1 LRLTCAA
8 GRREAVD
15 LDIHALLAL
24 AVEAK
29 ASDVHIKAGSPPY
42 LRVDGT
48 LVETDFPRLPPTEVV
63 DIAFSL
69 MEEKQARAF
78 HETNE
83 SDFAYSVAGLGRF
96 RANVFKQRG
105 TIGIS
110 IRRVLTKKIPS
121 FEELGLPPVL
131 QRLADEARGLVL
143 VTGPTGSGK
152 TTTIAAMLDWINEN
166 KRLNIVTIEDPIEI
180 LHIDKKCIVHQR
192 EIGTDTDSYR
202 EALRHITRQ
211 DPDVILVGE
220 MRDVETV
227 TSAMNIAMTGHLVL
241 STFHT
246 QDTTET
252 VNRMIDF
259 FPPTQQKQ
267 VRITLT
273 STMGGIISQILL
285 PRADGNGRVP
295 AVEVMVMNGRLAEC
309 LLNEEPTSVM
319 REVIADGEFYGMQT
333 FNQSLVS
340 LYADGLVD
348 FQTAMK
354 ASNQPH
360 DFILAAKQMG
370 LPVEETLAIR

>member
-1 LRLTCAA
+1 MS
-8 GRREAVD
+8 
-15 LDIHALLAL
+15 
-24 AVEAK
+24 VETK

-48 LVETDFPRLPPTEVV
+48 LIEADFPKLSPTEVV
-63 DIAFSL
+63 EIAFSL
-69 MEEKQARAF
+69 MDEKQARLF

-83 SDFAYSVAGLGRF
+83 ADFAYSVAGLGRF

-105 TIGIS
+105 TVGIS
-110 IRRVLTKKIPS
+110 IRRILTTKIPN

-131 QRLADEARGLVL
+131 RRLADEARGLVL

-152 TTTIAAMLDWINEN
+152 TTTLAAVVDWINSN

-180 LHIDKKCIVHQR
+180 LHVDKKGIVHQR

-211 DPDVILVGE
+211 DPDVILIGE

-252 VNRMIDF
+252 VNRIIDF

-273 STMGGIISQILL
+273 SVLTGVISQILL
-285 PRADGNGRVP
+285 PRADGRGRVP
-295 AVEVMVMNGRLAEC
+295 AVEVMIMNGRLAEC
-309 LLNEEPTSVM
+309 LLNEEPTAVM

-340 LYADGLVD
+340 MYADGLID
-348 FQTAMK
+348 FQVAMK

-360 DFILAAKQMG
+360 DFILMAKQMG
-370 LPVEETLAIR
+370 LPVEETLSIR

>member
-1 LRLTCAA
+1 MLEEVIKR
-8 GRREAVD
+8 G
-15 LDIHALLAL
+15 
-24 AVEAK
+24 
-29 ASDVHIKAGSPPY
+29 ASDLHITVGVPPV
-42 LRVDGT
+42 LRING
-48 LVETDFPRLPPTEVV
+48 
-63 DIAFSL
+63 
-69 MEEKQARAF
+69 
-78 HETNE
+78 
-83 SDFAYSVAGLGRF
+83 
-96 RANVFKQRG
+96 
-105 TIGIS
+105 
-110 IRRVLTKKIPS
+110 
-121 FEELGLPPVL
+121 VL
-131 QRLADEARGLVL
+131 QRLEMPKLTSNDTREMVYSILTARQRETLETNLEFDLSYSVPGSARFRVNAYFQRNSVGAAFRIIPYRIKTIEELMLPLVVKEFARLPRGFIL
-143 VTGPTGSGK
+143 VTGPTGQGK
-152 TTTIAAMLDWINEN
+152 STTLAAIMDLINSTREEH
-166 KRLNIVTIEDPIEI
+166 IITIEDPIEI
-180 LHIDKKCIVHQR
+180 LHIDKKCIIHQR

-202 EALRHITRQ
+202 EALRHVTRQ
-211 DPDVILVGE
+211 DPDVILIGE

-267 VRITLT
+267 VRITMT
-273 STMGGIISQILL
+273 STLGGVVSQLLL
-285 PRADGNGRVP
+285 PRCDGGGRVP
-295 AVEVMVMNGRLAEC
+295 AIEIMVMNGRLAEC

-319 REVIADGEFYGMQT
+319 REIIADGEFYGMQT

-360 DFILAAKQMG
+360 DFILMAKQMG

>member
-1 LRLTCAA
+1 M
-8 GRREAVD
+8 
-15 LDIHALLAL
+15 DIHALLVL

-48 LVETDFPRLPPTEVV
+48 LVETDFPKLSPTEVV
-63 DIAFSL
+63 DIAFSM

-78 HETNE
+78 HDTNE

-96 RANVFKQRG
+96 RANIFKQRG
-105 TIGIS
+105 TVGIS

-121 FEELGLPPVL
+121 FEELGLPPAL
-131 QRLADEARGLVL
+131 RRMADEARGLVL

-152 TTTIAAMLDWINEN
+152 TTSIAAMVDWINEN

-192 EIGTDTDSYR
+192 EIGTDTDSYK

-211 DPDVILVGE
+211 DPDVILIGE
-220 MRDVETV
+220 MRDIETV
-227 TSAMNIAMTGHLVL
+227 RSALNIAMTGHLVL

-273 STMGGIISQILL
+273 STLGGIISQVLL
-285 PRADGNGRVP
+285 PRVDGTGRVP
-295 AVEVMVMNGRLAEC
+295 AVEVLVMNGRLAEC
-309 LLNEEPTSVM
+309 LLNEEPTAVM
-319 REVIADGEFYGMQT
+319 REIIADGEFYGMQT
-333 FNQSLVS
+333 FNQSLLS
-340 LYADGLVD
+340 LYADGLID

>member
-1 LRLTCAA
+1 
-8 GRREAVD
+8 
-15 LDIHALLAL
+15 LDIHSLLSMS
-24 AVEAK
+24 VETK

-48 LVETDFPRLPPTEVV
+48 LVEADFPKLSPTEVV
-63 DIAFSL
+63 EIAFSL
-69 MEEKQARAF
+69 MDEKQARLF

-83 SDFAYSVAGLGRF
+83 ADFAYSVAGLGRF

-105 TIGIS
+105 TVGIS
-110 IRRVLTKKIPS
+110 IRRILTTKIPN

-131 QRLADEARGLVL
+131 RRLADEARGLVL

-152 TTTIAAMLDWINEN
+152 TTTLAAVVDWINSN

-180 LHIDKKCIVHQR
+180 LHVDKKGIVHQR

-211 DPDVILVGE
+211 DPDVILIGE

-252 VNRMIDF
+252 VNRIIDF

-273 STMGGIISQILL
+273 SVLTGVISQILL
-285 PRADGNGRVP
+285 PRADGRGRVP
-295 AVEVMVMNGRLAEC
+295 AVEVMIMNGRLAEC
-309 LLNEEPTSVM
+309 LLNEEPTAVM

-340 LYADGLVD
+340 MYADGLID
-348 FQTAMK
+348 FQVAMK

-360 DFILAAKQMG
+360 DFILMAKQMG
-370 LPVEETLAIR
+370 LPVEETLSIR

>member
-1 LRLTCAA
+1 M
-8 GRREAVD
+8 
-15 LDIHALLAL
+15 DIQELLAM
-24 AVEAK
+24 AVEQK
-29 ASDVHIKAGSPPY
+29 ASDIHIKAGSVPY

-48 LVETDFPRLPPTEVV
+48 LFEADFPRLSPTDVVEV
-63 DIAFSL
+63 AFSL
-69 MEEKQARAF
+69 MDEKQARDF
-78 HETNE
+78 HETSE

-96 RANVFKQRG
+96 RANIFKQRG
-105 TIGIS
+105 TIGIA

-121 FEELGLPPVL
+121 FEELGLPPVIK
-131 QRLADEARGLVL
+131 RIADEARGLVL
-143 VTGPTGSGK
+143 VTGPTGCGK
-152 TTTIAAMLDWINEN
+152 TTTLAATIDWLNEN
-166 KRLNIVTIEDPIEI
+166 KRLNIITIEDPIEI

-192 EIGTDTDSYR
+192 EIGSDTDSYR
-202 EALRHITRQ
+202 EALRHVTRQ
-211 DPDVILVGE
+211 DPDVILIGE

-227 TSAMNIAMTGHLVL
+227 TSAMNIAMTGHLVM

-273 STMGGIISQILL
+273 STLAGVVSQRLL
-285 PRADGNGRVP
+285 ARMDGRGRVP
-295 AVEVMVMNGRLAEC
+295 AVEIMVMNGRLAEC

-319 REVIADGEFYGMQT
+319 REIIADGEFYGMQT

-354 ASNQPH
+354 ATNQPH
-360 DFILAAKQMG
+360 DFILMAKQMG

>member
-1 LRLTCAA
+1 
-8 GRREAVD
+8 
-15 LDIHALLAL
+15 LDIQMLLAES
-24 AVEAK
+24 VEQQ
-29 ASDVHIKAGSPPY
+29 ASDIHIKAGSPPY

-48 LVETDFPRLPPTEVV
+48 LFETDFPRLSPTDVV
-63 DIAFSL
+63 EIAFSL
-69 MEEKQARAF
+69 MDEKQARVF
-78 HETNE
+78 HDTNE
-83 SDFAYSVAGLGRF
+83 ADFAYSVAGLGRF
-96 RANVFKQRG
+96 RANIFKQRG
-105 TIGIS
+105 TIGIA
-110 IRRVLTKKIPS
+110 IRRVLTKKIPN
-121 FEELGLPPVL
+121 FEELGLPPVMR
-131 QRLADEARGLVL
+131 RLAEEARGLVL
-143 VTGPTGSGK
+143 ITGPTGSGK
-152 TTTIAAMLDWINEN
+152 TTTLAALVDWINEN
-166 KRLNIVTIEDPIEI
+166 KRLNIITIEDPIEI

-192 EIGTDTDSYR
+192 EIGTDTDSYK

-211 DPDVILVGE
+211 DPDVILIGE

-227 TSAMNIAMTGHLVL
+227 TAAMNIAMTGHLVL

-273 STMGGIISQILL
+273 STLAGVISQILL
-285 PRADGNGRVP
+285 PRCDGVGRVP
-295 AVEVMVMNGRLAEC
+295 TVEVMVMNGRLAES
-309 LLNEEPTSVM
+309 LLNEEPTAVM
-319 REVIADGEFYGMQT
+319 REILADGEFYGMQT

-348 FQTAMK
+348 FQTAFK

-360 DFILAAKQMG
+360 DFILMAKQMG

>member
-1 LRLTCAA
+1 M
-8 GRREAVD
+8 
-15 LDIHALLAL
+15 DIHSLLSMS
-24 AVEAK
+24 VETK

-48 LVETDFPRLPPTEVV
+48 LVEADFPKLSPTEVV
-63 DIAFSL
+63 EIAFSL
-69 MEEKQARAF
+69 MDEKQARLF

-83 SDFAYSVAGLGRF
+83 ADFAYSVAGLGRF

-105 TIGIS
+105 TVGIS
-110 IRRVLTKKIPS
+110 IRRILTTKIPN

-131 QRLADEARGLVL
+131 RRLADEARGLVL

-152 TTTIAAMLDWINEN
+152 TTTLAAVVDWINSN

-180 LHIDKKCIVHQR
+180 LHVDKKGIVHQR

-211 DPDVILVGE
+211 DPDVILIGE

-252 VNRMIDF
+252 VNRIIDF

-273 STMGGIISQILL
+273 SVLTGVISQILL
-285 PRADGNGRVP
+285 PRADGRGRVP
-295 AVEVMVMNGRLAEC
+295 AVEVMIMNGRLAEC
-309 LLNEEPTSVM
+309 LLNEEPTAVM

-340 LYADGLVD
+340 LYADGLID
-348 FQTAMK
+348 FQVAMK

-360 DFILAAKQMG
+360 DFILMAKQMG
-370 LPVEETLAIR
+370 LPVEETLSIR

>member
-1 LRLTCAA
+1 M
-8 GRREAVD
+8 E
-15 LDIHALLAL
+15 IQSLLAL
-24 AVEAK
+24 AVEQK
-29 ASDVHIKAGSPPY
+29 ASDVHLKAGSKPY
-42 LRVDGT
+42 LRVDGI
-48 LVETDFPRLPPTEVV
+48 LFETDFPKMSPTDVV
-63 DIAFSL
+63 EIAFAL
-69 MEEKQARAF
+69 MDEKHARVF

-96 RANVFKQRG
+96 RANIFKQRG
-105 TIGIS
+105 TVGIS
-110 IRRVLTKKIPS
+110 IRRVLTKQIPS
-121 FEELGLPPVL
+121 FEELGLPPIL
-131 QRLADEARGLVL
+131 RRMADEARGLVL

-152 TTTIAAMLDWINEN
+152 TTTLAAMVDWINDN
-166 KRLNIVTIEDPIEI
+166 KRLNVVTIEDPIEI
-180 LHIDKKCIVHQR
+180 LHLDKKCIVHQR

-252 VNRMIDF
+252 VNRIIDF
-259 FPPTQQKQ
+259 FPPSQQKQ

-273 STMGGIISQILL
+273 SVLAGVVSQILL
-285 PRADGNGRVP
+285 GRADGKGRVP

-319 REVIADGEFYGMQT
+319 REVISDGEFYGMQT

-348 FQTAMK
+348 FQMAMK
-354 ASNQPH
+354 SSNQPH
-360 DFILAAKQMG
+360 DFILMAKQMG

>member
-1 LRLTCAA
+1 MS
-8 GRREAVD
+8 
-15 LDIHALLAL
+15 
-24 AVEAK
+24 VETK

-48 LVETDFPRLPPTEVV
+48 LVEADFPKLSPTEVV
-63 DIAFSL
+63 EIAFSL
-69 MEEKQARAF
+69 MDEKQARLF

-83 SDFAYSVAGLGRF
+83 ADFAYSVAGLGRF

-105 TIGIS
+105 TVGIS
-110 IRRVLTKKIPS
+110 IRRILTTKIPN

-131 QRLADEARGLVL
+131 RRLADEARGLVL

-152 TTTIAAMLDWINEN
+152 TTTLAAVVDWINSN

-180 LHIDKKCIVHQR
+180 LHVDKKGIVHQR

-211 DPDVILVGE
+211 DPDVILIGE

-252 VNRMIDF
+252 VNRIIDF

-273 STMGGIISQILL
+273 SVLTGVISQILL
-285 PRADGNGRVP
+285 PRADGRGRVP
-295 AVEVMVMNGRLAEC
+295 AVEVMIMNGRLAEC
-309 LLNEEPTSVM
+309 LLNEEPTAVM

-340 LYADGLVD
+340 MYADGLID
-348 FQTAMK
+348 FQVAMK

-360 DFILAAKQMG
+360 DFILMAKQMG
-370 LPVEETLAIR
+370 LPVEETLSIR

>member
-1 LRLTCAA
+1 M
-8 GRREAVD
+8 
-15 LDIHALLAL
+15 DIHALLAV
-24 AVEAK
+24 AVEQN

-42 LRVDGT
+42 LRVDGE
-48 LVETDFPRLPPTEVV
+48 LYEADFPRLSPTDLIE
-63 DIAFSL
+63 IAFSL
-69 MEEKQARAF
+69 MDEKQAKDF

-83 SDFAYSVAGLGRF
+83 ADFAYSVAGLGRF

-105 TIGIS
+105 TIGVA
-110 IRRVLTKKIPS
+110 IRRVLTKQIPS

-131 QRLADEARGLVL
+131 KRLADEARGLLL

-152 TTTIAAMLDWINEN
+152 TTTLAAIVDWINEN

-180 LHIDKKCIVHQR
+180 LHVDKKCIVHQR

-211 DPDVILVGE
+211 DPDVILIGE

-227 TSAMNIAMTGHLVL
+227 TAAMNIAMTGHLVV

-273 STMGGIISQILL
+273 STLAGVLSQILL
-285 PRADGNGRVP
+285 PRCDAPGRIP
-295 AVEVMVMNGRLAEC
+295 AIEVMVMNGRLAEC
-309 LLNEEPTSVM
+309 LLNEEPTAVM
-319 REVIADGEFYGMQT
+319 REIIADGEFYGMQT

-340 LYADGLVD
+340 LYADGLID
-348 FQTAMK
+348 FPAAMK

-360 DFILAAKQMG
+360 DFILMAKQMG

>member
-1 LRLTCAA
+1 M
-8 GRREAVD
+8 D
-15 LDIHALLAL
+15 LQPLLAL
-24 AVEAK
+24 SVENN
-29 ASDVHIKAGSPPY
+29 ASDIHIKAGSPPY

-48 LVETDFPRLPPTEVV
+48 LFEADYPRLSPTDVV
-63 DIAFSL
+63 EIAFSL
-69 MEEKQARAF
+69 MDEKQARDF

-96 RANVFKQRG
+96 RANIFKQRG

-110 IRRVLTKKIPS
+110 IRRVLTTKIPT

-131 QRLADEARGLVL
+131 KKLALEVRGLVL
-143 VTGPTGSGK
+143 ITGPTGSGK
-152 TTTIAAMLDWINEN
+152 TTTLASMVDFLNEN
-166 KRLNIVTIEDPIEI
+166 ERMNIITIEDPIEI
-180 LHIDKKCIVHQR
+180 LHVDKKCIIHQR
-192 EIGTDTDSYR
+192 EIGSDTDSYK
-202 EALRHITRQ
+202 EALRHVTRQ

-267 VRITLT
+267 VRITMT
-273 STMGGIISQILL
+273 STLGGVISQLLL
-285 PRADGNGRVP
+285 PRCDGGGRVP
-295 AVEVMVMNGRLAEC
+295 AVEIMVMNGRLAEC

-319 REVIADGEFYGMQT
+319 REIIADGEFYGMQT

-348 FQTAMK
+348 FQTALK

-360 DFILAAKQMG
+360 DFILMAKQMG

>member
-1 LRLTCAA
+1 M
-8 GRREAVD
+8 
-15 LDIHALLAL
+15 DIHSLLSMS
-24 AVEAK
+24 VETK

-48 LVETDFPRLPPTEVV
+48 LVEADFPKLSPTEVV
-63 DIAFSL
+63 EIAFSL
-69 MEEKQARAF
+69 MDEKQARLF

-83 SDFAYSVAGLGRF
+83 ADFAYSVAGLGRF

-105 TIGIS
+105 TVGIS
-110 IRRVLTKKIPS
+110 IRRILTTKIPN

-131 QRLADEARGLVL
+131 RRLADEARGLVL

-152 TTTIAAMLDWINEN
+152 TTTLAAVVDWINSN

-180 LHIDKKCIVHQR
+180 LHVDKKGIVHQR

-211 DPDVILVGE
+211 DPDVILIGE

-252 VNRMIDF
+252 VNRIIDF

-273 STMGGIISQILL
+273 SVLTGVISQILL
-285 PRADGNGRVP
+285 PRADGRGRVP
-295 AVEVMVMNGRLAEC
+295 AVEVMIMNGRLAEC
-309 LLNEEPTSVM
+309 LLNEEPTAVM

-340 LYADGLVD
+340 MYADGLID
-348 FQTAMK
+348 FQVAMK

-360 DFILAAKQMG
+360 DFILMAKQMG
-370 LPVEETLAIR
+370 LPVEETLSIR

>member
-1 LRLTCAA
+1 M
-8 GRREAVD
+8 D
-15 LDIHALLAL
+15 LQAILAL
-24 AVEAK
+24 SVEQK
-29 ASDVHIKAGSPPY
+29 ASDIHIKAGSPPY

-48 LVETDFPRLPPTEVV
+48 LYETDFEKLSPSEVV
-63 DIAFSL
+63 EVAFSL
-69 MEEKQARAF
+69 MDEKQARIF

-83 SDFAYSVAGLGRF
+83 ADFAYSVAGLGRF
-96 RANVFKQRG
+96 RANIFKQRG

-110 IRRVLTKKIPS
+110 IRRVLTKKIPT

-131 QRLADEARGLVL
+131 KRLADEARGLVL
-143 VTGPTGSGK
+143 ITGPTGSGK
-152 TTTIAAMLDWINEN
+152 TTTLASMVDWLNET
-166 KRLNIVTIEDPIEI
+166 KRLNIITIEDPIEI

-202 EALRHITRQ
+202 EALRHVTRQ
-211 DPDVILVGE
+211 DPDVILIGE

-273 STMGGIISQILL
+273 STLAGVISQILL
-285 PRADGNGRVP
+285 PRMDGQGRVP

-309 LLNEEPTSVM
+309 LLNEEPTSIM
-319 REVIADGEFYGMQT
+319 REIIADGEFYGMQT
-333 FNQSLVS
+333 FNQSLVT
-340 LYADGLVD
+340 LYADGQID
-348 FQTAMK
+348 FQTAFK

-360 DFILAAKQMG
+360 DFILMAKQRG

>member
-1 LRLTCAA
+1 M
-8 GRREAVD
+8 
-15 LDIHALLAL
+15 DIHALLAL
-24 AVEAK
+24 SVEQK
-29 ASDVHIKAGSPPY
+29 ASDVHLKAGSKPY

-48 LVETDFPRLPPTEVV
+48 LLEADFPKLSPTDIVE
-63 DIAFSL
+63 IAFSL
-69 MEEKQARAF
+69 MDEKHARGF

-83 SDFAYSVAGLGRF
+83 SDFAYSVSGLGRF
-96 RANVFKQRG
+96 RANIFKQRG
-105 TIGIS
+105 TVGIS
-110 IRRVLTKKIPS
+110 IRRVLTQRIPT

-131 QRLADEARGLVL
+131 KRLADEARGLVL
-143 VTGPTGSGK
+143 ITGPTGSGK
-152 TTTIAAMLDWINEN
+152 TTTLASMVDWLNEN

-180 LHIDKKCIVHQR
+180 LHMDKKCIVHQR
-192 EIGTDTDSYR
+192 EIGTDTESYR

-211 DPDVILVGE
+211 DPDVILIGE

-227 TSAMNIAMTGHLVL
+227 TSAMNIAMTGHLVV

-259 FPPTQQKQ
+259 FPATQQKQ

-273 STMGGIISQILL
+273 STLAGVVSQILL
-285 PRADGNGRVP
+285 PRSDGTGRVP

-309 LLNEEPTSVM
+309 LLNEEPTSIM

-340 LYADGLVD
+340 LYADGLID
-348 FQTAMK
+348 FSTAMK
-354 ASNQPH
+354 GSNQPH
-360 DFILAAKQMG
+360 DFILMAKQMG

>member
-1 LRLTCAA
+1 M
-8 GRREAVD
+8 
-15 LDIHALLAL
+15 DIHALLVL

-48 LVETDFPRLPPTEVV
+48 LVETDFPKLSPTEVV
-63 DIAFSL
+63 DIAFSM

-78 HETNE
+78 HDTNE

-96 RANVFKQRG
+96 RANIFKQRG
-105 TIGIS
+105 TVGIS

-121 FEELGLPPVL
+121 FEELGLPPAL
-131 QRLADEARGLVL
+131 RRMADEARGLVL

-152 TTTIAAMLDWINEN
+152 TTSIAAMVDWINEN

-192 EIGTDTDSYR
+192 EIGTDTDSYK

-211 DPDVILVGE
+211 DPDVILIGE
-220 MRDVETV
+220 MRDIETV
-227 TSAMNIAMTGHLVL
+227 RSALNIAMTGHLVL

-273 STMGGIISQILL
+273 STLGGIISQVLL
-285 PRADGNGRVP
+285 PRVDGTGRVP
-295 AVEVMVMNGRLAEC
+295 AVEVLVMNGRLAEC
-309 LLNEEPTSVM
+309 LLNEEPTAVM
-319 REVIADGEFYGMQT
+319 REIIADGEFYGMQT
-333 FNQSLVS
+333 FNQSLLS
-340 LYADGLVD
+340 LYADGLID

-354 ASNQPH
+354 ASNQTH

>member
-1 LRLTCAA
+1 
-8 GRREAVD
+8 
-15 LDIHALLAL
+15 LDIHALLSL
-24 AVEAK
+24 SVEAK

-48 LVETDFPRLPPTEVV
+48 LIEADFPKLTPTEVV
-63 DIAFSL
+63 EIAFSL
-69 MEEKQARAF
+69 MDEKQARQF
-78 HETNE
+78 HETSE
-83 SDFAYSVAGLGRF
+83 ADFAYSVSGLGRF

-105 TIGIS
+105 TLGIS
-110 IRRVLTKKIPS
+110 IRRILTTQIPS
-121 FEELGLPPVL
+121 FDELGLPPTL
-131 QRLADEARGLVL
+131 RRLADEARGLVL
-143 VTGPTGSGK
+143 VTGPTGCGK
-152 TTTIAAMLDWINEN
+152 TTTLAAVVDWINNN

-180 LHIDKKCIVHQR
+180 LHVDKKGIIHQR

-211 DPDVILVGE
+211 DPDVILIGE

-252 VNRMIDF
+252 VNRIIDF

-273 STMGGIISQILL
+273 SVMAGVISQILL
-285 PRADGNGRVP
+285 PRADGTGRVP
-295 AVEVMVMNGRLAEC
+295 AVEVMIMNGRLAEC

-340 LYADGLVD
+340 LYADGLID
-348 FQTAMK
+348 FQVALK

-360 DFILAAKQMG
+360 DFILMAKQMG

>member
-1 LRLTCAA
+1 
-8 GRREAVD
+8 
-15 LDIHALLAL
+15 LDIHSLLSMS
-24 AVEAK
+24 VETK

-48 LVETDFPRLPPTEVV
+48 LIEADFPKLSPTEVV
-63 DIAFSL
+63 EIAFSL
-69 MEEKQARAF
+69 MDEKQARLF

-83 SDFAYSVAGLGRF
+83 ADFAYSVAGLGRF

-105 TIGIS
+105 TVGIS
-110 IRRVLTKKIPS
+110 IRRILTTKIPN

-131 QRLADEARGLVL
+131 RRLADEARGLVL

-152 TTTIAAMLDWINEN
+152 TTTLAAVVDWINSN

-180 LHIDKKCIVHQR
+180 LHVDKKGIVHQR

-211 DPDVILVGE
+211 DPDVILIGE

-252 VNRMIDF
+252 VNRIIDF

-273 STMGGIISQILL
+273 SVLTGVISQILL
-285 PRADGNGRVP
+285 PRADGRGRVP
-295 AVEVMVMNGRLAEC
+295 AVEVMIMNGRLAEC
-309 LLNEEPTSVM
+309 LLNEEPTAVM

-340 LYADGLVD
+340 MYADGLID
-348 FQTAMK
+348 FQVAMK

-360 DFILAAKQMG
+360 DFILMAKQMG
-370 LPVEETLAIR
+370 LPVEETLSIR

>member
-1 LRLTCAA
+1 M
-8 GRREAVD
+8 
-15 LDIHALLAL
+15 DIQSLLSL
-24 AVEAK
+24 AVEQK
-29 ASDVHIKAGSPPY
+29 ASDIHLKAGSPPY

-48 LVETDFPRLPPTEVV
+48 LYETDFPKLSPTDVV
-63 DIAFSL
+63 EFAFSL
-69 MEEKQARAF
+69 MDEKEARAF
-78 HETNE
+78 HETSE
-83 SDFAYSVAGLGRF
+83 ADFAYSVAGLGRF
-96 RANVFKQRG
+96 RANIFKQRG
-105 TIGIS
+105 TIGVS
-110 IRRVLTKKIPS
+110 IRRVLTRKIPS
-121 FEELGLPPVL
+121 FEELGLPPVIK
-131 QRLADEARGLVL
+131 RLADEARGLVL

-152 TTTIAAMLDWINEN
+152 TTTLAAMVDWLNEN
-166 KRLNIVTIEDPIEI
+166 KRLNIITIEDPIEI
-180 LHIDKKCIVHQR
+180 LHVDKKCIVHQR
-192 EIGTDTDSYR
+192 EIGTDTISYK

-273 STMGGIISQILL
+273 STLAGIISQLLL
-285 PRADGNGRVP
+285 PRADGKGRLP
-295 AVEVMVMNGRLAEC
+295 AVEVLVMNAHLAEC
-309 LLNEEPTSVM
+309 LLNEEPAAVM
-319 REVIADGEFYGMQT
+319 REIISDGEFYGMQS

-340 LYADGLVD
+340 LYADGLID
-348 FQTAMK
+348 FHTAIR

-360 DFILAAKQMG
+360 DFILMAKQMG
-370 LPVEETLAIR
+370 LPVEETLAIK

>member
-1 LRLTCAA
+1 VDIQVLLA
-8 GRREAVD
+8 EAV
-15 LDIHALLAL
+15 
-24 AVEAK
+24 EQE
-29 ASDVHIKAGSPPY
+29 ASDIHIKAGSSPY

-48 LVETDFPRLPPTEVV
+48 LFQTDLPRLSPTDVV
-63 DIAFSL
+63 EIAFSL
-69 MEEKQARAF
+69 MDEKQARLF

-83 SDFAYSVAGLGRF
+83 ADFAYSVAGLGRF
-96 RANVFKQRG
+96 RANIFKQRG
-105 TIGIS
+105 TIGIA
-110 IRRVLTKKIPS
+110 IRRVLTKRIPT

-131 QRLADEARGLVL
+131 KRLADEARGLVL
-143 VTGPTGSGK
+143 ITGPTGSGK
-152 TTTIAAMLDWINEN
+152 TTTLAAMVDWLNES
-166 KRLNIVTIEDPIEI
+166 KRLNIITIEDPIEI

-192 EIGTDTDSYR
+192 EIGTDTDSYK

-211 DPDVILVGE
+211 DPDVILIGE

-227 TSAMNIAMTGHLVL
+227 TAALNIAMTGHLVL

-252 VNRMIDF
+252 VNRIIDF
-259 FPPTQQKQ
+259 FPSTQQKQ

-273 STMGGIISQILL
+273 STLSGVISQILL
-285 PRADGNGRVP
+285 PRCDVSGRVP
-295 AVEVMVMNGRLAEC
+295 TVEVMVMNGRLAEC

-319 REVIADGEFYGMQT
+319 REVISEGEFYGMQT

-348 FQTAMK
+348 FHTAFK

-360 DFILAAKQMG
+360 DFILMAKQMG

>member
-1 LRLTCAA
+1 MS
-8 GRREAVD
+8 
-15 LDIHALLAL
+15 
-24 AVEAK
+24 VEQK
-29 ASDVHIKAGSPPY
+29 ASDIHIKAGSPPY

-48 LVETDFPRLPPTEVV
+48 LVEADFPRLAPTDVV
-63 DIAFSL
+63 EIAFSL
-69 MEEKQARAF
+69 MDEKQARAF

-83 SDFAYSVAGLGRF
+83 ADFAYSVAGLGRF
-96 RANVFKQRG
+96 RANIFKQRG

-110 IRRVLTKKIPS
+110 IRRVLTKKIPT

-131 QRLADEARGLVL
+131 RRLADEARGLVL

-152 TTTIAAMLDWINEN
+152 TTTLAAMMDWLNEN
-166 KRLNIVTIEDPIEI
+166 KRLNIITIEDPIEI
-180 LHIDKKCIVHQR
+180 LHVDKKCIVHQR
-192 EIGTDTDSYR
+192 EIGTDTNSYR

-211 DPDVILVGE
+211 DPDVILIGE

-227 TSAMNIAMTGHLVL
+227 TSAMNIAMTGHLVV

-259 FPPTQQKQ
+259 FPATQQKQ

-273 STMGGIISQILL
+273 STMAGVISQILL
-285 PRADGNGRVP
+285 PRADGMGRVP

-309 LLNEEPTSVM
+309 LLNEEPTSIM
-319 REVIADGEFYGMQT
+319 REIISDGEFYGMQT

-348 FQTAMK
+348 FQTAFK

-360 DFILAAKQMG
+360 DFILNAKQMG

>member
-1 LRLTCAA
+1 M
-8 GRREAVD
+8 
-15 LDIHALLAL
+15 DIHSLLSMS
-24 AVEAK
+24 VETK

-48 LVETDFPRLPPTEVV
+48 LIEADFPKLSPTEVV
-63 DIAFSL
+63 EIAFSL
-69 MEEKQARAF
+69 MDEKQARLF

-83 SDFAYSVAGLGRF
+83 ADFAYSVAGLGRF

-105 TIGIS
+105 TVGIS
-110 IRRVLTKKIPS
+110 IRRILTTKIPN

-131 QRLADEARGLVL
+131 RRLADEARGLVL

-152 TTTIAAMLDWINEN
+152 TTTLAAVVDWINSN

-180 LHIDKKCIVHQR
+180 LHVDKKGIVHQR

-211 DPDVILVGE
+211 DPDVILIGE

-252 VNRMIDF
+252 VNRIIDF

-273 STMGGIISQILL
+273 SVLTGVISQILL
-285 PRADGNGRVP
+285 PRADGRGRVP
-295 AVEVMVMNGRLAEC
+295 AVEVMIMNGRLAEC
-309 LLNEEPTSVM
+309 LLNEEPTAVM

-340 LYADGLVD
+340 MYADGLID
-348 FQTAMK
+348 FQVAMK

-360 DFILAAKQMG
+360 DFILMAKQMG
-370 LPVEETLAIR
+370 LPVEETLSIR

>member
-1 LRLTCAA
+1 L
-8 GRREAVD
+8 E
-15 LDIHALLAL
+15 IQALLAM
-24 AVEAK
+24 AVEQK
-29 ASDVHIKAGSPPY
+29 ASDIHIKAGSPPY
-42 LRVDGT
+42 LRVDGV
-48 LVETDFPRLPPTEVV
+48 LYEADFPRLSPTDVV
-63 DIAFSL
+63 EIAFTL
-69 MEEKQARAF
+69 MDEKQARAF
-78 HETNE
+78 HDTNE

-105 TIGIS
+105 TIGIA
-110 IRRVLTKKIPS
+110 IRRVLTKKIPN
-121 FEELGLPPVL
+121 FEELGLPPVMK
-131 QRLADEARGLVL
+131 RLADEARGLVL
-143 VTGPTGSGK
+143 ITGPTGSGK
-152 TTTIAAMLDWINEN
+152 TTSLAAVVDWLNEN
-166 KRLNIVTIEDPIEI
+166 KRLNIITVEDPIEI
-180 LHIDKKCIVHQR
+180 LHVDKKCIVHQR

-211 DPDVILVGE
+211 DPDVILIGE

-259 FPPTQQKQ
+259 FPSTQQKQ

-273 STMGGIISQILL
+273 SILAGVISQILL
-285 PRADGNGRVP
+285 PRCDTSGRVP
-295 AVEVMVMNGRLAEC
+295 AVEVMVMNGRLAET
-309 LLNEEPTSVM
+309 LLNEEPTSIM
-319 REVIADGEFYGMQT
+319 REIIADGEFYGMQT

-340 LYADGLVD
+340 LYADGLID

-360 DFILAAKQMG
+360 DFILMAKQMG

>member
-1 LRLTCAA
+1 M
-8 GRREAVD
+8 
-15 LDIHALLAL
+15 DIHAILSLC
-24 AVEAK
+24 VEAK

-48 LVETDFPRLPPTEVV
+48 LIEADHARLSPTEVV
-63 DIAFSL
+63 ETAFSL
-69 MEEKQARAF
+69 MDEKQARQF
-78 HETNE
+78 HETSE
-83 SDFAYSVAGLGRF
+83 ADFAYSVAGLGRF
-96 RANVFKQRG
+96 RTNIFKQRG
-105 TIGIS
+105 TVGIS
-110 IRRVLTKKIPS
+110 IRRVLTSKIPTIA
-121 FEELGLPPVL
+121 ELGLPHTL
-131 QRLADEARGLVL
+131 QRLADEARGLLL

-152 TTTIAAMLDWINEN
+152 TTTLAAVVDWINNN

-180 LHIDKKCIVHQR
+180 LHVDKKCIVHQR

-227 TSAMNIAMTGHLVL
+227 TSAMNIAMTGHLVM

-252 VNRMIDF
+252 VNRIIDF

-273 STMGGIISQILL
+273 SILAGVISQILL
-285 PRADGNGRVP
+285 PRADGVGRVP
-295 AVEVMVMNGRLAEC
+295 AVEVMIMTGRLAEC
-309 LLNEEPTSVM
+309 LLNEEPTAVM
-319 REVIADGEFYGMQT
+319 REVVADGEFYGMQT

-340 LYADGLVD
+340 LYADGLID
-348 FQTAMK
+348 FQVALK

-360 DFILAAKQMG
+360 DFIMMAKQMG
-370 LPVEETLAIR
+370 LPVEETLALR